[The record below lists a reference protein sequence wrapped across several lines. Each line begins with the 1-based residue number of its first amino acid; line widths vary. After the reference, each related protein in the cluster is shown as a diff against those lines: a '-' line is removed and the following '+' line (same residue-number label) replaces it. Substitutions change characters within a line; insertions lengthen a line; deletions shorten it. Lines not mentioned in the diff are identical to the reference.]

1 MLLREIIPLTPVEKA
16 RGLALVAVIACF
28 AVNASAQTRL
38 SSPQLPTL
46 NSAITGPFALIK
58 LRDINSSRD
67 HGNTV
72 TTGIANAIA
81 DCGQTI
87 SCSILVPP
95 SYGNTELTPGY
106 SYDPSNA
113 NAAAT
118 TSGNITIFDRRFG
131 DARMAVNPAGVNVG
145 LITTPN
151 GWVYNYYSKA
161 KPNADL
167 TTFYIL
173 QNSLDG
179 GKNQQNSALSY
190 ADKTQWTPMLLKDNS
205 YTPGQHL
212 TAGVTTLSAGTG
224 NVIGVS
230 DHVYCYGGLN
240 AQGDTG
246 CLAQNNSM
254 LQGSVEYA
262 GTLSGTP
269 AAAAT
274 TLTVVPTQGALTQGA
289 RRFLARTNAGT
300 LSAGSI
306 SNIATG
312 SYAMTTLTGK
322 GTSWPVSKV
331 IAQLGTSVSAPGAAT
346 VTPAS
351 FTTGS
356 LSLITTSTL
365 VCIADPNSFEMVYP
379 SAVSATGFTATF
391 NKIHTSASTISSG
404 GVCGYVLDLTADDVT
419 SSTFTTHAQTITG
432 TLHFAWPLVA
442 STSATSAGLW
452 VAGGG
457 AYQQLM
463 SRWNATSANGYVMYP
478 FAEVVSVQKSGGLS
492 NTLSLSPN
500 NVSWTAGDV
509 VAEFLYPAFDVHAGN
524 NVVEAYY
531 PNLAPNA
538 HNFSFNYNSPLQGSD
553 TMLTLANNAPLSFY
567 QVNGG
572 PFASPFGIHVQGQTK
587 YGLFFDR
594 PSDQWTLGVGCSGSC
609 TATQN
614 VFAAANSL
622 YYDFL
627 QYDESNAR
635 WSIGAGSNAVH
646 YTLGASRL
654 YTPFSNLYASADSAG
669 VGYLSVQSLRSGVA
683 TNTDLSGELSL
694 SAVTSATYTFLGSY
708 GVHPECLVKPQVDM
722 GSNNRHWVT
731 YSGTTSFTINFASAI
746 TGSVSY
752 SCAARN

>member
-1 MLLREIIPLTPVEKA
+1 MLLKEIIPLTPVEKG

-38 SSPQLPTL
+38 SSPQMPTL
-46 NSAITGPFALIK
+46 NSAVTGSFAQVK

-67 HGNTV
+67 HGNAA

-95 SYGNTELTPGY
+95 SYGTTELSPGY

-118 TSGNITIFDRRFG
+118 TAGNITIFDRRFG
-131 DARMAVNPAGVNVG
+131 DARMAVNAAGFHIG

-151 GWVYNYYSKA
+151 GWIYDYYSKA

-167 TTFYIL
+167 ATFSIL
-173 QNSLDG
+173 QNSFDG
-179 GKNQQNSALSY
+179 GNNQQNSALGY
-190 ADKTQWTPMLLKDNS
+190 ANKTQWTPMLAKDNS

-212 TAGVTTLSAGTG
+212 TANLLTLSASTG
-224 NVIGVS
+224 NVAGLS
-230 DHVYCYGGLN
+230 NHVYCYGGVN

-246 CLAQNNSM
+246 CLAQNNYM
-254 LQGSVEYA
+254 AQGSVEYA
-262 GTLSGTP
+262 GTLIGTP
-269 AAAAT
+269 ASAAT
-274 TLTVVPTQGALTQGA
+274 SLTVLPSQGALTQGA
-289 RRFLARTNAGT
+289 RRFLVKTNAGT

-306 SNIATG
+306 SNITTA
-312 SYAMTTLTGK
+312 SYALTTLTGR
-322 GTSWPVSKV
+322 GTSWPVSAV
-331 IAQLGTSVSAPGAAT
+331 IAQLGTNVSAPGT
-346 VTPAS
+346 VTVNPAS

-365 VCIADPNSFEMVYP
+365 VCIGDPNSFEMVYP
-379 SAVSATGFTATF
+379 SAVTATSFTATF
-391 NKIHTSASTISSG
+391 NKIHTAASTLSSG
-404 GVCGYVLDLTADDVT
+404 GVCGYVLDLTADNV
-419 SSTFTTHAQTITG
+419 SSATYTTHTQTITG
-432 TLHFAWPLVA
+432 TLHFAWPLLA
-442 STSATSAGLW
+442 STSATSAIMW
-452 VAGGG
+452 VAGAG
-457 AYQQLM
+457 AYQQLV

-478 FAEVVSVQKSGGLS
+478 FAEVLSVQQGGGVS

-500 NVSWTAGDV
+500 NVSWTAGDS

-553 TMLTLANNAPLSFY
+553 TMLALANNAPLSLY

-572 PFASPFGIHVQGQTK
+572 PFASPFGIHILGLSK

-594 PSDQWTLGVGCSGSC
+594 PSDQWTFGVGCSGSC
-609 TATQN
+609 SSVQN
-614 VFAAANSL
+614 IFAAANSL

-654 YTPFSNLYASADSAG
+654 YTPFSNLYLAADSGGA
-669 VGYLSVQSLRSGVA
+669 GYLSGQSLRSGVA

-694 SAVTSATYTFLGSY
+694 SAATSASYTFLGVYSA
-708 GVHPECLVKPQVDM
+708 HPECLVKPQVDM
-722 GSNNRHWVT
+722 GSNNRHWIV
-731 YSGTTSFTINFASAI
+731 YSGTTSFTVNFATPIS
-746 TGSVSY
+746 GSVSY
-752 SCAARN
+752 SCTARN

>member
-1 MLLREIIPLTPVEKA
+1 MLLREIIPLTPVEKG

-46 NSAITGPFALIK
+46 NSAATGPFAQIK

-72 TTGIANAIA
+72 TNGIANAIA

-95 SYGNTELTPGY
+95 SYGIGEMAPGY
-106 SYDPSNA
+106 TYDPSNA

-118 TSGNITIFDRRFG
+118 TAGNVTIFDRRFG
-131 DARMAVNPAGVNVG
+131 DARVAVNAAGFHIG

-151 GWVYNYYSKA
+151 GWIYDYYSRA
-161 KPNADL
+161 KLNADL
-167 TTFYIL
+167 ATFYIL

-179 GKNQQNSALSY
+179 GNNQQNSALGY

-205 YTPGQHL
+205 YTPAQHL
-212 TAGVTTLSAGTG
+212 TVNLLTLSASTG
-224 NVIGVS
+224 NVE
-230 DHVYCYGGLN
+230 GLSN
-240 AQGDTG
+240 HSG

-254 LQGSVEYA
+254 AQGSVEYA
-262 GTLSGTP
+262 GTLIGTP

-274 TLTVVPTQGALTQGA
+274 TLTVLPSQGALTQGA

-300 LSAGSI
+300 ISAGSI
-306 SNIATG
+306 SNIATA

-331 IAQLGTSVSAPGAAT
+331 IAQLGTDVSAPGTAT

-365 VCIADPNSFEMVYP
+365 VCISDANSFEMVYP
-379 SAVSATGFTATF
+379 SAVSASGFTAAF
-391 NKIHTSASTISSG
+391 NKIHTAGSTLSSG

-419 SSTFTTHAQTITG
+419 SGTYTTHAQTITG
-432 TLHFAWPLVA
+432 TLHFAFPLVA
-442 STSATSAGLW
+442 STSATSAVMW
-452 VAGGG
+452 VAGAG
-457 AYQQLM
+457 AYQQLVT
-463 SRWNATSANGYVMYP
+463 RWNATSANGYVMYP
-478 FAEVVSVQKSGGLS
+478 FAEVVSVQQGGGLS

-500 NVSWTAGDV
+500 NVSWTAGDS

-553 TMLTLANNAPLSFY
+553 AMLTLVNNTPFSFY

-572 PFASPFGIHVQGQTK
+572 PFASPFGIHIQGKSK
-587 YGLFFDR
+587 YGLFFDL

-609 TATQN
+609 TSTQN
-614 VFAAANSL
+614 IFAAANSL

-627 QYDESNAR
+627 QYDQSNTR

-654 YTPFSNLYASADSAG
+654 YTPFSNLYLSTDSAG
-669 VGYLSVQSLRSGVA
+669 VGYLSAQSLRSGVA
-683 TNTDLSGELSL
+683 TNTDFSGELSL
-694 SAVTSATYTFLGSY
+694 SAVTSATYTFQGAY
-708 GVHPECLVKPQVDM
+708 GAHPECLVKPQVDM

-731 YSGTTSFTINFASAI
+731 YAGTTSFTVNFASAI
-746 TGSVSY
+746 SGSVSY
-752 SCAARN
+752 SCTARN